1 MVYFGIDPGIS
12 ATGFGIIYTEGNTIF
27 FKDAG
32 VILNKPKVLFT
43 DKLFNIH
50 EQLFS
55 KITEYSPDYVC
66 IEQAFYAKNVRTT
79 LVLGHVRSAAI
90 IAAKRANAKVV
101 DYSPREI
108 KKAVTG
114 NGNASKDQVEYMVN
128 AILRIP
134 KDKLM
139 VGVLAYSDM
148 FDALAAAICVSNDSL
163 REQKV
168 V

>member
-1 MVYFGIDPGIS
+1 MIFFGIDPGIS
-12 ATGFGIIYTEGNTIF
+12 ATGFGIIYTEGNSIF

-32 VILNKPKVLFT
+32 VILNKQKIPFT

-55 KITEYSPDYVC
+55 KITEHLPDYVC
-66 IEQAFYAKNVRTT
+66 IEQAFYAKNVHTT
-79 LVLGHVRSAAI
+79 LVLGHVRSAAV

-101 DYSPREI
+101 NYSPKEI

-114 NGNASKDQVEYMVN
+114 NGNASKDQVKYMVN
-128 AILRIP
+128 VLLRIP
-134 KDKLM
+134 EDKHSKYL
-139 VGVLAYSDM
+139 DM
-148 FDALAAAICVSNDSL
+148 YDALAASICVSNDSL